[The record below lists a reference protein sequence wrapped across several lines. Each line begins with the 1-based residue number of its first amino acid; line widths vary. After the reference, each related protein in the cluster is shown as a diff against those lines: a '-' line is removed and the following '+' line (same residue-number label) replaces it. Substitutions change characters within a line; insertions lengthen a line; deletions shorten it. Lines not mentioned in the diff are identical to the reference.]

1 MKKENLYPIW
11 GILFVLSA
19 GLGFVPAEGGLRWLL
34 TGVSLLFFVPPV
46 LILREARKSGS
57 ARDRKLIRN
66 LAAASLGVTVA
77 VLLLSILSAVH
88 SEAVGNFFH
97 VLLVI
102 VSAPMMCSGYWAL
115 SLFLWACLLI
125 AAIRK

>member
-19 GLGFVPAEGGLRWLL
+19 GLGFVPAEGAVRWLL
-34 TGVSLLFFVPPV
+34 TGISILFFAPPA
-46 LILREARKSGS
+46 LILVEAQETGS

-66 LAAASLGVTVA
+66 LAAASRSVTVI
-77 VLLLSILSAVH
+77 VLVLSILTAVR

-97 VLLVI
+97 ALLVI
-102 VSAPMMCSGYWAL
+102 VSAPMICSGYWAL

-125 AAIRK
+125 AAVRK